1 MTLRLLEESTQWEN
15 RSELYIGLF
24 ANNPIVFWDYCAEQQ
39 AAITNMTAKNL
50 FQLQGQNYHMATFTD
65 QDEMSNICKFGWYE
79 WVYSRDVS
87 EPFPHLDEVLGR
99 CIGQENNEGKKM
111 SQWVLNINGQVVPR
125 RYLGRLRL
133 YGLISEVEISK
144 RVAFNAQI
152 KLSHGK
158 SFTVPRMNIRRI
170 LKIRGMSKTVPY
182 RSLRLTKWM
191 KKGHLFHKIQSLI
204 H

>member
-1 MTLRLLEESTQWEN
+1 MVLLQLAASCHHEYES
-15 RSELYIGLF
+15 
-24 ANNPIVFWDYCAEQQ
+24 
-39 AAITNMTAKNL
+39 KNI
-50 FQLQGQNYHMATFTD
+50 FQLQGQNAHMATFRD
-65 QDEMSNICKFGWYE
+65 QGEISNIYQFGSYE
-79 WVYSRDVS
+79 WVYARDGS
-87 EPFPHLDEVLGR
+87 ETFPHVAEVLGL
-99 CIGQENNEGKKM
+99 CLVPANNEGNKM
-111 SQWVLNINGQVVPR
+111 AQWLLNINGQVVPR